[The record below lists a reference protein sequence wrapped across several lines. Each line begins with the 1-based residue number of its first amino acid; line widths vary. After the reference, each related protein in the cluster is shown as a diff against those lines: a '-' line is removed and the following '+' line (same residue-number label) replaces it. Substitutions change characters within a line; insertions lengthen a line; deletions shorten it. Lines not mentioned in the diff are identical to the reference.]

1 MPTEKQLLKELEKD
15 TVDSASWAQKDANA
29 AERALYDAESRMR
42 GAALPQIDGTIRSFH
57 VTDDPSRFIDILEG
71 RAGMHERVGDL
82 CTGLYVSTAPD
93 FWESRSHKQWEF
105 LKTLSPDG
113 VRTLIEAIR
122 KRVGEFVSSGYIT
135 RNEYENATRVINQA
149 EEGYL
154 PVLEIVAN
162 QPFNIDIPKLAKAL
176 KIAEPFEPIHVPV
189 DFTGRYLEFNTK
201 RAIDAY
207 MELLRKK
214 NGGSTEGL
222 TRKDLCDLLG
232 SLGWDGVF
240 TKAGFGTNP
249 ELVIWNTDKILTFGD
264 WARGAGAALGADRK
278 EATWLVDPAG
288 TSRVEAVV
296 SPDKTRAIIFDKLL
310 KERFDFVNKQDVTDL
325 GLILLSIGAG
335 EPDQSIG
342 RFESRLLYNI
352 PQIRDL
358 YNDRYF
364 RGLRPQDLDD
374 LEKLVEKLLSE
385 IE

>member
-1 MPTEKQLLKELEKD
+1 
-15 TVDSASWAQKDANA
+15 
-29 AERALYDAESRMR
+29 
-42 GAALPQIDGTIRSFH
+42 
-57 VTDDPSRFIDILEG
+57 
-71 RAGMHERVGDL
+71 
-82 CTGLYVSTAPD
+82 
-93 FWESRSHKQWEF
+93 
-105 LKTLSPDG
+105 
-113 VRTLIEAIR
+113 LIEAIR
-122 KRVGEFVSSGYIT
+122 ERVEGFVRSGYIT
-135 RNEYENATRVINQA
+135 RNEYENATRVIDQA
-149 EEGYL
+149 AGGYL
-154 PVLEIVAN
+154 PVLDIVAN
-162 QPFNIDIPKLAKAL
+162 QPYNINIPDLAKAL
-176 KIAEPFEPIHVPV
+176 KIATPFEPLHIPV
-189 DFTGRYLEFNTK
+189 DFTGRYLEFNTR

-214 NGGSTEGL
+214 HGSAEGL
-222 TRKDLCDLLG
+222 TRKDLCDMLG

-249 ELVIWNTDKILTFGD
+249 ELVIWNTKKILTFGD
-264 WARGAGAALGADRK
+264 WARGTGATLGANPE

-352 PQIRDL
+352 PQIRDT

-374 LEKLVEKLLSE
+374 LEQLVAKLLYE